1 MRCNAYFKYSPSKK
15 LMLVEVTSYP
25 PSGSVT
31 TTDYEISQKVMK
43 EIERNMTV
51 YRSNLYER
59 LKSRDN
65 EQYVWIEPSPNTG
78 FMRALPKSPK
88 YDPRH
93 LRVWRS
99 WVLES
104 IESLEQSVFVV
115 STADPATGK
124 VKTQLCQYT
133 RLRIA
138 KWVLKPSS
146 IKRDSITDFIEAES
160 AGSFFIP
167 KLKEV

>member
-1 MRCNAYFKYSPSKK
+1 MRCNACFSYSPSKK
-15 LMLVEVTSYP
+15 LMLAEVTIHS
-25 PSGSVT
+25 PSGGSSVV
-31 TTDYEISQKVMK
+31 DYEIPQKAMK
-43 EIERNMTV
+43 EIERNMAI
-51 YRSNLYER
+51 YRSTLYDR

-65 EQYVWIEPSPNTG
+65 DQYVWIEPSPNAG
-78 FMRALPKSPK
+78 FIRALPKSPK
-88 YDPRH
+88 YDLRH
-93 LRVWRS
+93 LRAWRS

-146 IKRDSITDFIEAES
+146 IKRDSVTDFIEAES

>member
-1 MRCNAYFKYSPSKK
+1 MRCNACFSYSPSKK
-15 LMLVEVTSYP
+15 LMLAEVTIHS
-25 PSGSVT
+25 PSGGSSVV
-31 TTDYEISQKVMK
+31 DYEIPQKAMK

-51 YRSNLYER
+51 YRSTLYDR

-65 EQYVWIEPSPNTG
+65 DQYVWIEPSPNAG
-78 FMRALPKSPK
+78 FMRVLPKSPK
-88 YDPRH
+88 YDLRH

-104 IESLEQSVFVV
+104 IESLEQSVFVI

-133 RLRIA
+133 RLSIA
-138 KWVLKPSS
+138 KWTLKPSS
-146 IKRDSITDFIEAES
+146 INRDSITDLIEADT

-167 KLKEV
+167 KMKEV